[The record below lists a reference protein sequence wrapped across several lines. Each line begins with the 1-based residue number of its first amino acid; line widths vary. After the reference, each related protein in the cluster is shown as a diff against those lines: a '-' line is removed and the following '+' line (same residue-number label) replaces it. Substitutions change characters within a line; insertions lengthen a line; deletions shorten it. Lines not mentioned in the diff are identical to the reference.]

1 MLEWFK
7 RKEEKSPI
15 ERMGEQL
22 LGEGLVV
29 KHFWDREI
37 YLDTSTDAKK
47 ERIDEIIA
55 EFITPIAR
63 KAYQEMLEK
72 KEKEKI
78 MSKNYDYK
86 QVIVL
91 RKDLKMRKG
100 KMIAQGCHACMKA
113 TLENIDHP
121 DVKAWLDG
129 RFAKI
134 VVSVDSE
141 DELFEIHRQA
151 KSAGLVC
158 SLIQDAGFTEF
169 NGVPTYTAVAVGPAQ
184 SEKVDVITSE
194 LKLL

>member
-1 MLEWFK
+1 
-7 RKEEKSPI
+7 
-15 ERMGEQL
+15 
-22 LGEGLVV
+22 
-29 KHFWDREI
+29 
-37 YLDTSTDAKK
+37 
-47 ERIDEIIA
+47 
-55 EFITPIAR
+55 
-63 KAYQEMLEK
+63 
-72 KEKEKI
+72 

-91 RKDLKMRKG
+91 RKDLGMRKG
-100 KMIAQGCHACMKA
+100 KMVAQGCHASMKA

-141 DELFEIHRQA
+141 DELFEIHRNA
-151 KSAGLVC
+151 KAAGLVC

-184 SEKVDVITSE
+184 SEKVDEITGQ